1 MIQFYANA
9 FMMASQFRIDL
20 FGELRELT
28 GSFEPV
34 VLNEVVRELRG
45 IAQGNGRH
53 AAAAKVGLTL
63 SEQCRIVE
71 SGERSGTVDERIAGY
86 TERHGGMVVTNDRK
100 LRDFLMSRNIP
111 VISLKNKKKLD
122 IFRS

>member
-1 MIQFYANA
+1 MIQFDANA

-20 FGELRELT
+20 FRELRELT

-34 VLNEVVRELRG
+34 VLREVVHELRG
-45 IAQGNGRH
+45 IAQGNGKH
-53 AAAAKVGLTL
+53 AAAARFGLAI

-71 SGERSGTVDERIAGY
+71 GEDASGSVDERIAKY
-86 TERHGGMVVTNDRK
+86 AEHHGGMVVTNDRE
-100 LRDFLMSRNIP
+100 LRDLLLSKNIP

>member
-1 MIQFYANA
+1 MIQFDANA

-20 FGELRELT
+20 FGESRELI

-34 VLNEVVRELRG
+34 VLGDVVRELTG

-53 AAAAKVGLTL
+53 AAAARFGL
-63 SEQCRIVE
+63 SISDQCRIVE
-71 SGERSGTVDERIAGY
+71 GGDTPGSVDERIASY
-86 TERHGGMVVTNDRK
+86 AECHGGMVVTNDRE
-100 LRDFLMSRNIP
+100 LRDLLLSKNIP
-111 VISLKNKKKLD
+111 VISLKNKKRLD

>member
-1 MIQFYANA
+1 MIQFDTNA

-20 FGELRELT
+20 FRELGELI

-34 VLNEVVRELRG
+34 VLRDVVQELRG
-45 IAQGNGRH
+45 IAQGAGKH
-53 AAAAKVGLTL
+53 AAAARFGLAL
-63 SEQCRIVE
+63 SERCRIVE
-71 SGERSGTVDERIAGY
+71 AGNDSVPVDERIAQFA
-86 TERHGGMVVTNDRK
+86 ESNGGMVVTNDRD
-100 LRDFLMSRNIP
+100 LREFLLSKNIP

>member
-1 MIQFYANA
+1 MIQFDANA

-20 FGELRELT
+20 FGELRELI

-34 VLNEVVRELRG
+34 VLNEVIRELRG

-53 AAAAKVGLTL
+53 ASAAKVGLAL
-63 SEQCRIVE
+63 SEQCRVVE
-71 SGERSGTVDERIAGY
+71 SGESTGTVDERIAGY
-86 TERHGGMVVTNDRK
+86 AERHGGMVVTNDRK
-100 LRDFLMSRNIP
+100 LRDFLLSRNIP